1 MQSYSKNIYIF
12 LYLHVALLN
21 GGNVGKKII
30 NNSNAPPTGDDVC
43 ANYHW
48 FFYGGS
54 LLLNIS
60 VFLNYL

>member
-43 ANYHW
+43 ANCHW
-48 FFYGGS
+48 FFTAGVCY
-54 LLLNIS
+54 
-60 VFLNYL
+60 